1 MNENDNDIWS
11 ELQTVI
17 SEELLDLMD
26 SRGNQVP
33 NLVVALN
40 IHNNKKKVK
49 NNQFERL
56 GPESYKTWI

>member
-11 ELQTVI
+11 VLQTVI

-49 NNQFERL
+49 NN
-56 GPESYKTWI
+56 